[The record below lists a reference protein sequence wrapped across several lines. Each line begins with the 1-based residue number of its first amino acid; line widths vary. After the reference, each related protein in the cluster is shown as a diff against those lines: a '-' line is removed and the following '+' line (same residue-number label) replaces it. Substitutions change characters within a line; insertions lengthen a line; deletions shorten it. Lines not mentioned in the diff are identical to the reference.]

1 MVTGSEVKAF
11 TQWKKATNTEIED
24 KQLRAGE
31 RTRKS
36 KAECVVCKCLGERET
51 LCGLAFCVS
60 SKEKIW
66 TT

>member
-1 MVTGSEVKAF
+1 MQWSESLYSVK
-11 TQWKKATNTEIED
+11 KKATNTEIED
-24 KQLRAGE
+24 KQLRAVGE

-36 KAECVVCKCLGERET
+36 KAECVVYGCLGERET